1 MKSAVYIFLTQFLL
15 CIGSSEIYYRTSVPV
30 YSNISTQNLH
40 VDQVAIPRP
49 NLVYQLNSSGQYY
62 VYNPQ
67 FYPSCPNCFQP
78 FPSISEF
85 GYVPMP
91 CYPNPAYI
99 SPNHLCIQSYPL
111 YMNAPVMASET
122 NLPLLSNFSISN
134 FAEQPLSRYHTNDT
148 ALGSYNHQVVS
159 EAINSCQESPSN
171 NHAGII
177 TPEQDHMQNHSASI
191 HTYMVLNKDKE
202 VVFETKNHAIFK
214 ILGSLCRKDVI
225 RRLEYFYPLIE
236 GEYTISIENIL
247 HYRKRINDISDAI
260 KSHVEKLSNIRN
272 YETAFMCKLIKKFR
286 SKALFIF
293 HTKNCPMIYCKP
305 IFLLLPLW
313 IESTI
318 QNELTLAKHLFN
330 VSLILNVTKTLMKY
344 NYECLKPSID
354 QSLKR
359 NMQLG
364 FLYHFRGNKELFYHH
379 FNLIMEFF
387 GDIFTILGREA
398 YYKIFKLHTDS
409 EFLVNNC
416 DNAFLFT
423 LAHFEITAI
432 LFDVFILLSKE
443 NFDFLHSIINDY
455 EVLKESQENKDLK
468 FLNYMEKM
476 LDEEGYSMSENIR
489 KVFYDLASI
498 YGKLFQEKGYCDF
511 IQNPFSLN
519 FKLWFRENMAGLRR
533 MLLRNIV
540 PKYFDIRNFLT
551 SCNIF
556 LNYICK
562 VTLNP
567 DITPIGFEDILS
579 EKIFRFLQVK
589 NFK

>member
-30 YSNISTQNLH
+30 YSNISTQILH

-78 FPSISEF
+78 FPSVSEF

-91 CYPNPAYI
+91 CYPNPAYNY
-99 SPNHLCIQSYPL
+99 PNHLCIQSYPL

-159 EAINSCQESPSN
+159 EAINSYQESPSN

-214 ILGSLCRKDVI
+214 ILGSLCRKDEI
-225 RRLEYFYPLIE
+225 RRLEYFYPLLDHD
-236 GEYTISIENIL
+236 YTISFQNIL
-247 HYRKRINDISDAI
+247 DCRKKINNITETI
-260 KSHVEKLSNIRN
+260 KTLVEKILANRK
-272 YETAFMCKLIKKFR
+272 YEIGFMCYLMKIFR
-286 SKALFIF
+286 LKAPFIF
-293 HTKNCPMIYCKP
+293 HARNRPMIYCKP
-305 IFLLLPLW
+305 LFLLLPLW
-313 IESTI
+313 IENTI

-330 VSLILNVTKTLMKY
+330 ISLILNVTKAIMKY
-344 NYECLKPSID
+344 NYKCLKPFID
-354 QSLKR
+354 QNIRENK
-359 NMQLG
+359 QVG
-364 FLYHFRGNKELFYHH
+364 FSYHFSSQKSLIYNH

-398 YYKIFKLHTDS
+398 YYKIFKL
-409 EFLVNNC
+409 
-416 DNAFLFT
+416 
-423 LAHFEITAI
+423 
-432 LFDVFILLSKE
+432 
-443 NFDFLHSIINDY
+443 
-455 EVLKESQENKDLK
+455 
-468 FLNYMEKM
+468 
-476 LDEEGYSMSENIR
+476 
-489 KVFYDLASI
+489 
-498 YGKLFQEKGYCDF
+498 
-511 IQNPFSLN
+511 
-519 FKLWFRENMAGLRR
+519 
-533 MLLRNIV
+533 
-540 PKYFDIRNFLT
+540 
-551 SCNIF
+551 
-556 LNYICK
+556 
-562 VTLNP
+562 
-567 DITPIGFEDILS
+567 
-579 EKIFRFLQVK
+579 
-589 NFK
+589 